1 MINKVS
7 VTMLHGYV
15 SDLSIKPAI
24 VRSFHWVVRSLMEV
38 HTSSQFL
45 CCVRR
50 GASDVV
56 SAGYSEN
63 CVIKF

>member
-1 MINKVS
+1 MV
-7 VTMLHGYV
+7 V

>member
-1 MINKVS
+1 M
-7 VTMLHGYV
+7 HGCYV

-38 HTSSQFL
+38 VLNF
-45 CCVRR
+45 CVVWEG
-50 GASDVV
+50 GAAADVV